1 LSLEWDGPPGPNANV
16 LDVSGSAFS
25 FNGDMTCQDGYTSGI
40 VCGLRVDNDF
50 VTWTGSNGVTHD
62 GVEAHQVNGGTAARG
77 GDSGGLVFALLSGN
91 VRQARG
97 INSFGGGNLLR
108 WTEAPFI
115 FSTLS
120 MSLAP

>member
-1 LSLEWDGPPGPNANV
+1 MCQRSVRTCPACGTHPR
-16 LDVSGSAFS
+16 GSPARRS
-25 FNGDMTCQDGYTSGI
+25 ATPASPSRRSTQVN
-40 VCGLRVDNDF
+40 NDF

-62 GVEAHQVNGGTAARG
+62 GVEAHQVNGGTAVRG

-97 INSFGGGNLLR
+97 INSFGGGTLLR

-115 FSTLS
+115 FSTFS